1 MKVNFELYKV
11 FYYSALYSNFSKAG
25 KKLFISQSA
34 VSQSIKQLESQLN
47 TTLFF
52 RKNKKI
58 SLTPQGEDLFS
69 YIEKAFIL
77 IESGERTIQE
87 KSELQK
93 KELRIA
99 ASDTIC
105 KYYLIPYFKEFNEK
119 NPDIKL
125 KIINRTSPVCISLLE
140 EGAIDLAIVNL
151 PEKYSINSTLE
162 VKIIREIQD
171 VFIAGN
177 KYKELSE
184 KNISLRDIK
193 DYPFLLLEKNSTT
206 RLFLDK
212 FLEGQ
217 NIKINTEI
225 ELESVDLLVELTK
238 IGLGVSFVIR
248 EAVEDDIDKGS
259 IIAIDIAQKTP
270 ARSLGLLK
278 NNGLP
283 LSESSKKFIKLFA

>member
-171 VFIAGN
+171 VFIAGK
-177 KYKELSE
+177 KYIELSE

-225 ELESVDLLVELTK
+225 ELESIDLLVELTK

>member
-69 YIEKAFIL
+69 YVEKAFIL

-184 KNISLRDIK
+184 KNISLREIK

-225 ELESVDLLVELTK
+225 ELESIDLLVELTK

-248 EAVEDDIDKGS
+248 EAVEEYITKGS
-259 IIAIDIAQKTP
+259 IIAIDIEEKTP
-270 ARSLGLLK
+270 SRYLGLL
-278 NNGLP
+278 NNKGLP